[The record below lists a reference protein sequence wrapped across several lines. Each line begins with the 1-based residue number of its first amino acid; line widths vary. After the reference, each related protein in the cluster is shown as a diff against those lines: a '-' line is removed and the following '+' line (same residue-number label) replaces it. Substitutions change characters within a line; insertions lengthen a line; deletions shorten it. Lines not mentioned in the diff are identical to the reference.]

1 MNLFYYLIERGI
13 DMPDIFDRIEQI
25 RSASNLS
32 LRAFGD
38 KLGVS
43 YGAVANIKYKNVEKP
58 SDILIKSICR
68 EFNVNR
74 YWLET
79 GEGEAYIR
87 KETDDELAQQIR
99 VVMKGRKDF
108 AVAVLSALASMPDEY
123 WDAFHE
129 KVKEAY
135 DAMKKEEDN

>member
-1 MNLFYYLIERGI
+1 MS
-13 DMPDIFDRIEQI
+13 DIFDRIEQI
-25 RSASNLS
+25 RSDSNLS

-58 SDILIKSICR
+58 SDILIKSICS

-79 GEGEAYIR
+79 GEGDAYVR
-87 KETDDELAQQIR
+87 KDTDDELAQQIR
-99 VVMKGRKDF
+99 IVMKGRKDF

-123 WDAFHE
+123 WDAFHM

-135 DAMKKEEDN
+135 DAMKKEEDK